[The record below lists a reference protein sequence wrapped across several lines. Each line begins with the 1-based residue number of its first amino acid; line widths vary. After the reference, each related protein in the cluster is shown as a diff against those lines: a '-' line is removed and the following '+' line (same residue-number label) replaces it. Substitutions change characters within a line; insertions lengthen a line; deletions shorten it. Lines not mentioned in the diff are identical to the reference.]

1 MSWLEAL
8 RSVSHNT
15 MGWLAASNES
25 EIAFDRCA
33 FRCIMHVTCCVHCAA
48 SSPIGQL
55 TLLSRYVATS
65 GRRHG
70 RHDVGQYL
78 AGGTGIHTA
87 LMRVC
92 PVGSPHG

>member
-33 FRCIMHVTCCVHCAA
+33 FRCIMHVTC
-48 SSPIGQL
+48 
-55 TLLSRYVATS
+55 YVFT
-65 GRRHG
+65 
-70 RHDVGQYL
+70 VP
-78 AGGTGIHTA
+78 
-87 LMRVC
+87 RVR
-92 PVGSPHG
+92 PSDS